1 MPTSRPTCWPN
12 LPPSL
17 GSSVYGTASDS
28 ERVKAV
34 HINMSNKDLAIS
46 FLQNAATGKL
56 DEAYRLVSPNFRHHN
71 AYFPGDTESLK
82 VGMADAHKQFPNTK
96 LEVQRA
102 IAQGDL
108 VAVHSRVQHASDTPA
123 IAVVHIFRVEG
134 DKIAELWD
142 VGMEVPKDSPNE
154 NGVF

>member
-1 MPTSRPTCWPN
+1 MNSKK
-12 LPPSL
+12 
-17 GSSVYGTASDS
+17 
-28 ERVKAV
+28 E
-34 HINMSNKDLAIS
+34 LAIS
-46 FLQNAATGKL
+46 FLTNAATGKV
-56 DEAYRLVSPNFRHHN
+56 DEAYRLVAPNFRHHN

-82 VGMADAHKQFPNTK
+82 AGMADAHKQFPNTK
-96 LEVQRA
+96 IEVQRA
-102 IAQGDL
+102 VEEGDT
-108 VAVHSRVQHASDTPA
+108 VAVHSQVQHAPDRPT